1 MKKNIDYE
9 YLWSYLQNGEEIWAP
24 NEEAYLGTWDEGK
37 EQLVVEVNGPT
48 EFGIGFCRD
57 IEDLPR
63 IVNDFIGVGG
73 TIGVINK
80 ALENKKASV
89 AAAHTDFETD
99 QFVVCGINPRTENF
113 FVGTKSVF
121 NKDEPKIASSEG
133 GIDMYYGEENP
144 NLAKR
149 LKLCFKYFPELGIK
163 GVLGGD
169 FLAQKS
175 DLKTENVNEEELYTF
190 SNQSIKYGIPV
201 DHQIGKKIKDA
212 EVTILFN
219 TTYLPLNSVD
229 DSVKSMKEKAG
240 FFEILNDTKSVLV
253 LTKEEVDNFMIS

>member
-73 TIGVINK
+73 TIRVINK

-89 AAAHTDFETD
+89 AAAYTDFETD
-99 QFVVCGINPRTENF
+99 QFVVCGIDPWTENF

-121 NKDEPKIASSEG
+121 NKDTPKIAASEG
-133 GIDMYYGEENP
+133 GVDMFYGEKTP
-144 NLAKR
+144 ILAER
-149 LKLCFKYFPELGIK
+149 LKLCLKYFPELGIK

-175 DLKTENVNEEELYTF
+175 DVKTETVNEEELYTF

-201 DHQIGKKIKDA
+201 DHPLGEKIKEA
-212 EVTILFN
+212 EVTILFH

-229 DSVKSMKEKAG
+229 DSVTSMKEKAG
-240 FFEILNDTKSVLV
+240 VFENLNDIKSVLV
-253 LTKEEVDNFMIS
+253 PTSEEVDNFVIS

>member
-63 IVNDFIGVGG
+63 IVNDFISVGG

-89 AAAHTDFETD
+89 AAAYKDFETD
-99 QFVVCGINPRTENF
+99 QFVIVGIDPLTENF

-121 NKDEPKIASSEG
+121 NKDTPKIAASEG
-133 GIDMYYGEENP
+133 GVDMYYGEKTP
-144 NLAKR
+144 NLAER
-149 LKLCFKYFPELGIK
+149 LKLCLKYLPELGIK

-175 DLKTENVNEEELYTF
+175 DVKTETLNEGELYTF

-253 LTKEEVDNFMIS
+253 LTKEEVDNFEIS

>member
-89 AAAHTDFETD
+89 AAAHTDIETD
-99 QFVVCGINPRTENF
+99 QLVICGIDPLTDIF
-113 FVGTKSVF
+113 FIGTKSFF
-121 NKDEPKIASSEG
+121 NKGEPKIAVSLRC
-133 GIDMYYGEENP
+133 IDMLYGHLP
-144 NLAKR
+144 DLAKR
-149 LKLCFKYFPELGIK
+149 LKLCVKYFPELGIK

-175 DLKTENVNEEELYTF
+175 DVKTETVNEEELYTF
-190 SNQSIKYGIPV
+190 SNQSIKYGIPI
-201 DHQIGKKIKDA
+201 DHPLGKKIKDA
-212 EVTILFN
+212 EVTILFH
-219 TTYLPLNSVD
+219 TTYSGD
-229 DSVKSMKEKAG
+229 GISGWEKKSGISEK
-240 FFEILNDTKSVLV
+240 LNDTKSVLV

>member
-80 ALENKKASV
+80 ALENKRVSV
-89 AAAHTDFETD
+89 DAEHTDIETD
-99 QFVVCGINPRTENF
+99 QFIVCGINPRTENF

-121 NKDEPKIASSEG
+121 NKEEPKIASSEG

-149 LKLCFKYFPELGIK
+149 LKLCLKYIPELGIE

-169 FLAQKS
+169 FIAQKS
-175 DLKTENVNEEELYTF
+175 DIRTEVVNEKELYTF
-190 SNQSIKYGIPV
+190 RNQSIKYGIPV
-201 DHQIGKKIKDA
+201 DHPLGEKIKEA
-212 EVTILFN
+212 EFTILFH
-219 TTYLPLNSVD
+219 TTYLPRNSVD

-240 FFEILNDTKSVLV
+240 VFEKLNDKKSVLV
-253 LTKEEVDNFMIS
+253 LTKEEVDNFVIS

>member
-1 MKKNIDYE
+1 
-9 YLWSYLQNGEEIWAP
+9 
-24 NEEAYLGTWDEGK
+24 
-37 EQLVVEVNGPT
+37 
-48 EFGIGFCRD
+48 
-57 IEDLPR
+57 
-63 IVNDFIGVGG
+63 
-73 TIGVINK
+73 
-80 ALENKKASV
+80 
-89 AAAHTDFETD
+89 
-99 QFVVCGINPRTENF
+99 
-113 FVGTKSVF
+113 
-121 NKDEPKIASSEG
+121 
-133 GIDMYYGEENP
+133 MYYGEENP

-253 LTKEEVDNFMIS
+253 LTKEEVDNFEIS